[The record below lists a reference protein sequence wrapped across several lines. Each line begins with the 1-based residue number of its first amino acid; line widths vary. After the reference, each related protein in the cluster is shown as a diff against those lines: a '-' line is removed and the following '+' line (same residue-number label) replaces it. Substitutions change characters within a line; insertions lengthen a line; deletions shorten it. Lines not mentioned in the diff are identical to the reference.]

1 MSLNVIVA
9 AVEACVISFP
19 CSVSTLSCRAAT
31 TFVLCWCF
39 PCIYLGGFYLLS
51 ICPYFPWFFF
61 CPSFPVIFPIIV
73 LFFIVLHLSKQ
84 RSVSSV
90 DNTNGFWCGAWL
102 CCAPAHGAT
111 IVSSIICCGRGWWVL
126 LYSPDASLLWSYI
139 GWVTPFYI

>member
-1 MSLNVIVA
+1 MLLLKLVLFLFH
-9 AVEACVISFP
+9 AVFLPYLVEQLLPLCCVG
-19 CSVSTLSCRAAT
+19 VSPVFIWVVSIFWV
-31 TFVLCWCF
+31 FVLIF
-39 PCIYLGGFYLLS
+39 LI
-51 ICPYFPWFFF
+51 FF
-61 CPSFPVIFPIIV
+61 CPSFPIIFLIIV

-126 LYSPDASLLWSYI
+126 LYSPDASVLWSYI